1 MYARMPYKEV
11 FNTLFYV
18 LDFSTQKIGPI
29 PNFGRFWRLLK
40 SPPLVV
46 GKEHGYHGE
55 GKAHSVQKRQT
66 QPDNWFYQVNYNGMM
81 TTII

>member
-66 QPDNWFYQVNYNGMM
+66 EPDN
-81 TTII
+81 